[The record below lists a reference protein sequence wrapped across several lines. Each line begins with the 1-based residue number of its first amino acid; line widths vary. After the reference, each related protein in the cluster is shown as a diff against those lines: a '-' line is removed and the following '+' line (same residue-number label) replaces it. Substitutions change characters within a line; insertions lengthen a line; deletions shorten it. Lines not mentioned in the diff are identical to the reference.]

1 MIWLYRVR
9 IPALDFTDVV
19 LASED
24 IEDHDDH
31 EDHNDHDHDGQ
42 DKSCEM
48 FPSGKKVSCDKS

>member
-1 MIWLYRVR
+1 MR

-24 IEDHDDH
+24 IEEHDDH

-42 DKSCEM
+42 DKIKLDE
-48 FPSGKKVSCDKS
+48 FLTKD